1 LILRFLKAVRIKE
14 KAAAEAE
21 EKRRVDSIL
30 EDGLLRE
37 KPHLSWLKRVRRVE
51 HPGPW

>member
-21 EKRRVDSIL
+21 EKRRVDSTQ
-30 EDGLLRE
+30 EEGQVADKDHLR
-37 KPHLSWLKRVRRVE
+37 LRLKVE
-51 HPGPW
+51 QVVHHVK